1 MQRKLKDIGPK
12 RTSMPLVIPLDS
24 SFSSHESGK
33 SAQDKHSGHEM
44 SFLFEDDSQLD
55 DLNALT
61 PDSPS
66 KGAFDGFLERV
77 QKMPTEIQCEEWKQE
92 ESPVQN

>member
-1 MQRKLKDIGPK
+1 
-12 RTSMPLVIPLDS
+12 
-24 SFSSHESGK
+24 
-33 SAQDKHSGHEM
+33 M

-92 ESPVQN
+92 ESPV